1 MVTFLIVV
9 LIIAIGAVREFYQY
23 YQTNKQQKELI
34 EERKKVILKAI
45 KELKSSVEDDMNRK
59 REEEEVMNRVVNEK
73 SLTDLLVTEAVEADY
88 KEYIAV
94 LVGWI
99 KDLYTNYDFQLLKP
113 APEDKNSGYAVMF
126 QLFRGE
132 KPEVFEQLFKLAIDR
147 GLTDEAINKEF
158 MKEIKAGEVVDLG
171 DAIISIEGTGASSI
185 LRGEDIQV
193 FISYETEAYKAERE
207 EQERQDEAERK
218 LFATKQDEYRKNQIE
233 IQQILTEASA
243 VLRQMT
249 EKQLEDNPEF
259 VEQVKKVKELY

>member
-1 MVTFLIVV
+1 MMTFLVLVIV
-9 LIIAIGAVREFYQY
+9 IIIGATREFYQY
-23 YQTNKQQKELI
+23 YKTNKKQNELI
-34 EERKKVILKAI
+34 VERKKVILLAI
-45 KELKSSVEDDMNRK
+45 KELKTSIEEAMIIQ
-59 REEEEVMNRVVNEK
+59 REEEERMKKVLNAK
-73 SLTDLLVTEAVEADY
+73 SLTELLVTEAVETDY

-94 LVGWI
+94 LVEWI

-158 MKEIKAGEVVDLG
+158 MKVIKAGEVVDLG

-193 FISYETEAYKAERE
+193 FVSYETEAYKAERE
-207 EQERQDEAERK
+207 EQEAKDEAERK
-218 LFATKQDEYRKNQIE
+218 LFATKQEDYRNKQVE